1 MIVII
6 FPLVKSLFML
16 IILLD
21 LKNLNRVIKFANLKL
36 LVKLGLLSIRI
47 FLSKV
52 ILKNTQ
58 KKHSDII
65 DNIKIVL
72 DLSNYAT
79 KNN

>member
-36 LVKLGLLSIRI
+36 LVKLRLLSIRI